1 MKIILGIG
9 NPGKEY
15 ADTRHNAGFMVVERF
30 AAAHRFGAWRRRFQS
45 LAVEG
50 TVAGR
55 KLLLMKPQTYVNESG
70 RALRAAV
77 DWCGAEPSDIMV
89 VVDDFNLPAGR
100 LRVRAGG
107 SSGGHHGLE
116 SIAAHMA
123 GMEVA
128 RLRIGIGGGEVRCD
142 RDYVLSR
149 FTPAERKLV
158 DEAVERA
165 VRALE
170 VWLKS
175 GLERC
180 MNEFNVRPATE
191 TETEQ

>member
-15 ADTRHNAGFMVVERF
+15 AETRHNIGFMVVERF
-30 AAAHRFGAWRRRFQS
+30 AKAHRFGAWRRRFQS
-45 LAVEG
+45 LTVEG
-50 TVAGR
+50 SALGR
-55 KLLLMKPQTYVNESG
+55 KALLMKPLTYVNESG
-70 RALRAAV
+70 RAMRAAA
-77 DWCGAEPSDIMV
+77 DWCGAEAPDIMV
-89 VVDDFNLPAGR
+89 VLDDFNLPLGR

-107 SSGGHHGLE
+107 SSGGHRGME
-116 SIAAHMA
+116 SIAAHLA

-128 RLRIGIGGGEVRCD
+128 RLRIGIGGGEARCD

-149 FTPAERKLV
+149 FAPAERKVV

-165 VRALE
+165 ASALD

-180 MNEFNVRPATE
+180 MNEFNAPSATE
-191 TETEQ
+191 TEQ

>member
-15 ADTRHNAGFMVVERF
+15 AETRHNAGFMVVERL
-30 AAAHRFGAWRRRFQS
+30 AQAHRLGAWRRRFQS

-50 TVAGR
+50 TVEGC
-55 KLLLMKPQTYVNESG
+55 KLLLLEPQTYVNESG
-70 RALRAAV
+70 RALRAAA
-77 DWCGAEPSDIMV
+77 DWCGADSSDMMV
-89 VVDDFNLPAGR
+89 VVDDFNLQVGR

-123 GMEVA
+123 GMEIA
-128 RLRIGIGGGEVRCD
+128 RLRIGIGGGEARCD

-149 FTPAERKLV
+149 FTPAERVAV
-158 DEAVERA
+158 DETVERA

-180 MNEFNVRPATE
+180 MNQFNVRSATE
-191 TETEQ
+191 TETEK

>member
-15 ADTRHNAGFMVVERF
+15 AETRHNAGFMVVERL
-30 AAAHRFGAWRRRFQS
+30 AKSHRFGAWRRRFQS

-77 DWCGAEPSDIMV
+77 DWCGAEPPDIMV
-89 VVDDFNLPAGR
+89 VVDDFNLPVGR

-107 SSGGHHGLE
+107 SSGGHRGLE

-128 RLRIGIGGGEVRCD
+128 RLRIGIGGGEARCD

-149 FTPAERKLV
+149 FTAAERELV

-165 VRALE
+165 VSALE

>member
-15 ADTRHNAGFMVVERF
+15 AETRHNAGFMVVERF
-30 AAAHRFGAWRRRFQS
+30 AELHRLGAWKKRFLS
-45 LAVEG
+45 LTAEG
-50 TVAGR
+50 NVAGR

-70 RALRAAV
+70 RALRAAA
-77 DWCGAEPSDIMV
+77 DWCSADAPDVMV
-89 VVDDFNLPAGR
+89 VVDDFNLPLGR

-123 GMEVA
+123 DAEVA
-128 RLRIGIGGGEVRCD
+128 RLRIGIGGGARCD

-149 FTPAERKLV
+149 FTPAERPAM

-165 VRALE
+165 ARALD
-170 VWLKS
+170 VWLES

-180 MNEFNVRPATE
+180 MNEFNVRPE

>member
-1 MKIILGIG
+1 M
-9 NPGKEY
+9 
-15 ADTRHNAGFMVVERF
+15 T
-30 AAAHRFGAWRRRFQS
+30 
-45 LAVEG
+45 
-50 TVAGR
+50 
-55 KLLLMKPQTYVNESG
+55 
-70 RALRAAV
+70 
-77 DWCGAEPSDIMV
+77 
-89 VVDDFNLPAGR
+89 
-100 LRVRAGG
+100 
-107 SSGGHHGLE
+107 
-116 SIAAHMA
+116 

-128 RLRIGIGGGEVRCD
+128 RLRIGIGGGEARCD

-149 FTPAERKLV
+149 FTPAERELV